1 MLVTGTPLG
10 NSVTQED
17 LFVEG
22 APMIFYQDAN
32 ANPLNNPDAE
42 GFYWGLSGTSTYP
55 YKALGCVTNV
65 SLTEGVTMNDV
76 RCDTVGTKDTVQRR
90 DYIELNVEVSSLFPI
105 SVAADFMNLSTP
117 VVGTGEESVGIGQI
131 NNTKKYMV
139 YMPKVYD
146 ESSADWL
153 MIHLHKAKFV
163 DAWNIGMTLG
173 EPWRV
178 TGVKIRAY
186 ADETKPSN
194 QLFGVIKRFDASA
207 LP

>member
-1 MLVTGTPLG
+1 
-10 NSVTQED
+10 
-17 LFVEG
+17 
-22 APMIFYQDAN
+22 
-32 ANPLNNPDAE
+32 
-42 GFYWGLSGTSTYP
+42 
-55 YKALGCVTNV
+55 
-65 SLTEGVTMNDV
+65 
-76 RCDTVGTKDTVQRR
+76 
-90 DYIELNVEVSSLFPI
+90 
-105 SVAADFMNLSTP
+105 

-163 DAWNIGMTLG
+163 DAWSIGMTLG

-194 QLFGVIKRFDASA
+194 QIFGVIKRFDASA